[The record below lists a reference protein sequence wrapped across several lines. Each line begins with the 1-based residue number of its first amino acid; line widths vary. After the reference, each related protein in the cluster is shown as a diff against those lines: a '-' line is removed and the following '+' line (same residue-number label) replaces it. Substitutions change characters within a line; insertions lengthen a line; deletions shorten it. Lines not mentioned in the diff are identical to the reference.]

1 MITTEAAREFQAKE
15 RKHKEQLKR
24 CLSAALSADLDRL
37 LQEELEADVSLYA
50 GAGSLQAHR
59 AVLLARAPHVL
70 QGQAHKDP
78 TNIYL
83 SGYEL
88 SGLKDFLR

>member
-1 MITTEAAREFQAKE
+1 MYF
-15 RKHKEQLKR
+15 H
-24 CLSAALSADLDRL
+24 RL

-50 GAGSLQAHR
+50 GSGSLRAHR

-70 QGQAHKDP
+70 RGQTHKDP
-78 TNIYL
+78 TSIHL
-83 SGYEL
+83 PGYEL

>member
-1 MITTEAAREFQAKE
+1 MRFP
-15 RKHKEQLKR
+15 
-24 CLSAALSADLDRL
+24 RL
-37 LQEELEADVSLYA
+37 LQEELEADVALSA
-50 GAGSLQAHR
+50 ASGSLRAHR

-70 QGQAHKDP
+70 RGQTHRDP
-78 TNIYL
+78 SIVHL